1 LRPILFFPGWS
12 TMLAGFFIAYR
23 NTLVRPFLE
32 INAQD
37 FRLILFLMILFAA
50 AMGGCFLLN
59 QLQDIESDRRN
70 KKLFIIAEGHINRRA
85 AVIEII
91 VLIILSLSLAFYVS
105 ADVGLLAAIFILITG
120 YVYNFKPFRLKNRP
134 WGSLFANGL
143 MGWLAFSI
151 GWASRQPMGVRLI
164 FDSLPY
170 LFFNTALYLFTTLPD
185 REGDMQSGKRTLA
198 VAYGIKFIVY
208 TAFLLYLGSMVCG
221 FIVYDKLALFFILL
235 SLPFFLLTLKEQN
248 TESTMRATKFAILF
262 FALAVCL
269 KWPYYFIF
277 MITTFFITRWYF
289 KMRFTFDYPN
299 FRPS

>member
-1 LRPILFFPGWS
+1 
-12 TMLAGFFIAYR
+12 MLAGFFIDCR
-23 NTLVRPFLE
+23 GTLVQPHLKTHT
-32 INAQD
+32 QD
-37 FRLILFLMILFAA
+37 FRLILLLMVLFAA
-50 AMGGCFLLN
+50 TMGGCFLLN

-70 KKLFIIAEGHINRRA
+70 KKLFIIAEGHINRWA
-85 AVIEII
+85 AIIEIVI
-91 VLIILSLSLAFYVS
+91 LLVLSLSLAFYIS
-105 ADVGLLAAIFILITG
+105 AEIGLLVAIFIIITG
-120 YVYNFKPFRLKNRP
+120 YLYNFKPFRLKNRP

-151 GWASRQPMGVRLI
+151 GWASRQPMGARLI

-198 VAYGIKFIVY
+198 VVYGSKFIVCA
-208 TAFLLYLGSMVCG
+208 AFLLYLGSMIWG
-221 FIVYDKLALFFILL
+221 IIVHDKQALFFILL
-235 SLPFFLLTLKEQN
+235 SLPFFLLTLKEKN

-269 KWPYYFIF
+269 KWPYYFIL
-277 MITTFFITRWYF
+277 MITTFFVTRWYF
-289 KMRFTFDYPN
+289 RMRFNFDYPN